1 MQEVKKI
8 KGRNIKMK
16 ITAVLQS
23 DDKQQQQKRFDRLC
37 SPRQTTLWS
46 QMICSFNLCVGTAS

>member
-23 DDKQQQQKRFDRLC
+23 DYNNNNKNALTGCARHVKLHCGAR
-37 SPRQTTLWS
+37 
-46 QMICSFNLCVGTAS
+46 